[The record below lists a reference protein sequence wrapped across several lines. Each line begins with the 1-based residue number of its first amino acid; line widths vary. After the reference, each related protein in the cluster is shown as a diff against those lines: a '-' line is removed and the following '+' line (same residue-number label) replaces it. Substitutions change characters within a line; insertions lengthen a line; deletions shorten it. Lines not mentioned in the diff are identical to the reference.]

1 MASTATKIN
10 GWYDQNGVFHPYDQA
25 IISDPTL
32 FHLYTVYQI
41 HLYMVYQMVSEV
53 KERLTLLE
61 TKIDEIKRELER
73 LSAKK

>member
-1 MASTATKIN
+1 LVMASTATKIN

-32 FHLYTVYQI
+32 FHLYTVYQ
-41 HLYMVYQMVSEV
+41 MSEV